1 RAGAGAHA
9 RAARRLHLRAGGH
22 GGDRPLRRGARPRQ
36 ARRRGRR
43 ARSRRAR
50 GGGRAGACAV
60 KQREIRSWLMDM
72 DGVLVHEEQAIPGA
86 ERFIGRLQELGM
98 PFLVLTNNSIYTRRD
113 LSARLQASGL
123 TVPEGSIWT
132 SALATADFLE
142 TQRPGGSAFVIGEAG
157 LTTALHAAGYTL
169 TERDPDY
176 VVIGETR
183 TYSFERITRAIRLIT
198 AGARFIATNPD
209 TTGPTPDGPLPAT
222 GSVAALISRATGVEP
237 YYVGKPN
244 PLMMRSALDAIDAH
258 SETTAMIGD
267 RMDTDIVSGLEAGL
281 EAILV
286 LTGVTTREAAERFP
300 FRASRIVDSVADLAD
315 ELDQPPASTTS

>member
-1 RAGAGAHA
+1 
-9 RAARRLHLRAGGH
+9 
-22 GGDRPLRRGARPRQ
+22 
-36 ARRRGRR
+36 
-43 ARSRRAR
+43 
-50 GGGRAGACAV
+50 
-60 KQREIRSWLMDM
+60 MDM
-72 DGVLVHEEQAIPGA
+72 DGVLVHEEQALPGA
-86 ERFIGRLQELGM
+86 DRFLARLRDTGT

-113 LSARLQASGL
+113 LAARLRASGL
-123 TVPEGSIWT
+123 DVPEESIWT
-132 SALATADFLE
+132 SALATARFLE
-142 TQRPGGSAFVIGEAG
+142 SQRPGGSAFVIGEAG
-157 LTTALHAAGYTL
+157 LTTALHEAGYTL

-176 VVIGETR
+176 VVLGETR
-183 TYSFERITRAIRLIT
+183 TYSFERITHAIRLIVN
-198 AGARFIATNPD
+198 GARFIATNPD
-209 TTGPTPDGPLPAT
+209 NAGPSPDGPLPAT
-222 GSVAALISRATGVEP
+222 GSVAALVSRATGVDP

-244 PLMMRSALDAIDAH
+244 PLMMRSALNAIDAH